1 MCYLV
6 GVTEF
11 VDLPGD
17 QISFVLFHFNGVDV
31 LLNRV
36 HKPRDATFSLKSHQ
50 LKNTTLPVAL
60 QMIKPSASP

>member
-17 QISFVLFHFNGVDV
+17 QISFVLFHFYGIDV
-31 LLNRV
+31 LLN
-36 HKPRDATFSLKSHQ
+36 KDTQS
-50 LKNTTLPVAL
+50 T
-60 QMIKPSASP
+60 